1 MSEPGWVSSKRMY
14 PMVNS
19 FKRRHGRAARAMCVS
34 LSLFV
39 GIPTVAVA
47 QTDYYNTD
55 AGRPIRVEDA
65 YPTERYGFELQ
76 LAPLRLERSRG
87 GVYNWGVEPE
97 LAYGIL
103 ARTHLEIGFPLAYTD
118 LGAAGRRSGLA
129 GIDVSVLHNLNV
141 ETKTLP
147 AFGLLGEL
155 LVPAGE
161 LGPDKAYPSVKAI
174 VTRTYGWARFHLN
187 GQYTFGS
194 APDEV
199 ASPLG
204 STTSA
209 GVGPGVVELSRWF
222 GGIAVDRTL
231 PLRSMLV
238 TGEVYAEQPLQ
249 SAENVDWNA
258 GIGVRY
264 QLSPK
269 FSVDGGLGKRLTG
282 ANQSWFVTFG
292 LARNFA
298 VPWLMPG
305 R

>member
-1 MSEPGWVSSKRMY
+1 MRICELTTGFMRLRPSKANAIH
-14 PMVNS
+14 V
-19 FKRRHGRAARAMCVS
+19 G
-34 LSLFV
+34 LLLFV
-39 GIPTVAVA
+39 ALPAVAAA

-87 GVYNWGVEPE
+87 GVYNWGLEPE
-97 LAYGIL
+97 LAYGVL
-103 ARTHLEIGFPLAYTD
+103 PRTHLEIGFPLAFTD
-118 LGAAGRRSGLA
+118 LGGTRERSGLA

-147 AFGLLGEL
+147 AFGLLGEV
-155 LVPAGE
+155 LVPAGG

-174 VTRTYGWARFHLN
+174 ATRTYHWARIHLN

-194 APDEV
+194 APAETSS
-199 ASPLG
+199 ALG
-204 STTSA
+204 ADASA
-209 GVGPGVVELSRWF
+209 GIGPGVVELSRWF

-238 TGEVYAEQPLQ
+238 TGEVYAQQPLR
-249 SAENVDWNA
+249 SAEDVEWNA
-258 GIGVRY
+258 GVGIRY
-264 QLSPK
+264 QLNPK
-269 FSVDGGLGKRLTG
+269 FSLDGGLGKRLTG

-292 LARNFA
+292 LARAFA

>member
-1 MSEPGWVSSKRMY
+1 MRICELTTGFMCW
-14 PMVNS
+14 
-19 FKRRHGRAARAMCVS
+19 RRYTATAIGVGLLLFAALPA
-34 LSLFV
+34 
-39 GIPTVAVA
+39 VAAA

-97 LAYGIL
+97 LAYGVL
-103 ARTHLEIGFPLAYTD
+103 PRTHVELGFPLAFTD
-118 LGAAGRRSGLA
+118 LGGTRKRSGLA

-147 AFGLLGEL
+147 AFGLLGEV
-155 LVPAGE
+155 LVPAGG

-174 VTRTYGWARFHLN
+174 ATRTYHWARIHLN

-194 APDEV
+194 APAE
-199 ASPLG
+199 ASAALG
-204 STTSA
+204 ADASA
-209 GVGPGVVELSRWF
+209 GIGPGVVELSRWF
-222 GGIAVDRTL
+222 GGIAVDRTF

-238 TGEVYAEQPLQ
+238 TGEVYAQQPLR
-249 SAENVDWNA
+249 SAEDVEWNA
-258 GIGVRY
+258 GVGIRY
-264 QLSPK
+264 QLNPK
-269 FSVDGGLGKRLTG
+269 FSLDGGLGKRLTG

-292 LARNFA
+292 LARAFA